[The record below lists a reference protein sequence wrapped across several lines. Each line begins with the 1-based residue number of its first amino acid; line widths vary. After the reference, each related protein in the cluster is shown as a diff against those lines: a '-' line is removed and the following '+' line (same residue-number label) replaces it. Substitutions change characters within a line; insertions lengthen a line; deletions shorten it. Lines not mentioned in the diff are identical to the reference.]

1 MVSNID
7 VFVII
12 GYFVCLLLIGLMT
25 SRQHKEQEEYLI
37 AKRSMPWLPVAL
49 SVTATMIS
57 ANGFIG
63 GPGWAYTSGMY
74 PVMVNVAV
82 PLAVFFALYIVVP
95 VIYHLNIDS
104 IYQYMELRL
113 GKYTKALSIFQFFVN
128 SIIQASSMIFV
139 PVLVIHRI
147 TGWSM
152 NILVPAVVLVAT
164 VYTLLGGIKAVIWTD
179 ALQMFVVIGAVIF
192 VIITALSGLDMGVA
206 DFFRFAQ
213 ASGKLSTLDF
223 SFDIT
228 NNNTFW
234 VTLIGGTFMW
244 VRYFCF
250 DQTQVQRVLTSR
262 SLQKAKQSLAVSAFI
277 MNIVYYLM
285 LFIGVILFFFYK
297 GKPFETANDV
307 MITFIINEIPV
318 GITGLILAGVFAA
331 AMSSVDSLLN
341 SMVLVFTKDIYEP
354 YILKKKASLKTTRY
368 ITMIIGVIIICVIFV
383 GFGNSVRS
391 VLDLVGNY
399 ISYFAGPAV
408 GAFLLGFFTL
418 RANDKGVAI
427 GVLVGIAGNTA
438 IAMLL
443 HTGWLWN
450 PAIGAAI
457 TMVVGYACSFAFS
470 HEKEIERIKQYT
482 VIGMRNNLKIEKRM
496 RPCCFGL
503 GELLTLGFFLL
514 QYLFFFLVN

>member
-1 MVSNID
+1 MVSNVDIL
-7 VFVII
+7 VII
-12 GYFVCLLLIGLMT
+12 GYFLCLLIIGFLT
-25 SRQHKEQEEYLI
+25 SRQSKEQEEYLI
-37 AKRSMPWLPVAL
+37 ARKSMPWLPVAL

-82 PLAVFFALYIVVP
+82 PLAVFFALYIAVP
-95 VIYHLNIDS
+95 VIYHLNINS

-128 SIIQASSMIFV
+128 SIIQASSMVFV
-139 PVLVIHRI
+139 PVLVLQRM
-147 TGWSM
+147 TGWPM
-152 NILVPAVVLVAT
+152 KVLVPAVVLVA
-164 VYTLLGGIKAVIWTD
+164 VIYTLMGGIKAVIWTD

-192 VIITALSGLDMGVA
+192 VVIAALSDLDVGII
-206 DFFRFAQ
+206 DFFDLART
-213 ASGKLSTLDF
+213 SGKLSTLDF

-250 DQTQVQRVLTSR
+250 DQTQVQRVLTSK
-262 SLQKAKQSLAVSAFI
+262 SLKQAKKSLALSAFI

-297 GKPFETANDV
+297 GRPFESANDV
-307 MITFIINEIPV
+307 MITFIMEEVPI

-331 AMSSVDSLLN
+331 AMSSVDSLIN

-354 YILKKKASLKTTRY
+354 YLLKKKASLKTTRY
-368 ITMIIGVIIICVIFV
+368 ITLVIGIIMIGVIFV

-399 ISYFAGPAV
+399 ISYFAGPAA

-418 RANDKGVAI
+418 KANDKGVAV
-427 GVLVGIAGNTA
+427 GVIAGIIGNTA

-443 HTGWLWN
+443 QTGWLWN
-450 PAIGAAI
+450 PAIGATI
-457 TMVVGYACSFAFS
+457 TIVVGYACSLGFGQ
-470 HEKEIERIKQYT
+470 EKSPETTRKYT
-482 VIGMRNNLKIEKRM
+482 VMGMKNDLRVEKNM
-496 RPCCFGL
+496 RPCYFGV
-503 GELLTLGFFLL
+503 GEMLTLGFFLL
-514 QYLFFFLVN
+514 QYVFFFLIK

>member
-1 MVSNID
+1 MISKID
-7 VFVII
+7 VLVII
-12 GYFVCLLLIGLMT
+12 GYFFCLLLIGFFT
-25 SRQHKEQEEYLI
+25 SRQNKGQEEYLI
-37 AKRSMPWLPVAL
+37 AKRSMPWLPVTL

-63 GPGWAYTSGMY
+63 GPGWAYTDGMY

-82 PLAVFFALYIVVP
+82 PFAVFFALFIAVP

-128 SIIQASSMIFV
+128 SIIQASSMVFV
-139 PVLVIHRI
+139 PVLVIHKM

-152 NILVPAVVLVAT
+152 KILVPAVVLVAT
-164 VYTLLGGIKAVIWTD
+164 IYTLMGGIKAVIWTD

-192 VIITALSGLDMGVA
+192 VIVIALSDLNVGLA
-206 DFFRFAQ
+206 EFFRLART
-213 ASGKLSTLDF
+213 SGKLSTLDF
-223 SFDIT
+223 STDIS

-234 VTLIGGTFMW
+234 VTLIGGTIMW
-244 VRYFCF
+244 IRYFCF
-250 DQTQVQRVLTSR
+250 DQTQVQRVLTSK
-262 SLQKAKQSLAVSAFI
+262 SLQKAKKSLAVSAFI

-297 GKPFETANDV
+297 GKPFETANDI
-307 MITFIINEIPV
+307 MITFIIDEIPV
-318 GITGLILAGVFAA
+318 GLTGLIMAGVFAA
-331 AMSSVDSLLN
+331 AMSSVDSLIN
-341 SMVLVFTKDIYEP
+341 SMVVVFTKDIYEP
-354 YILKKKASLKTTRY
+354 YLLRKKASIKTTRY
-368 ITMIIGVIIICVIFV
+368 ITMIIGVIMVAVIFV

-399 ISYFAGPAV
+399 ISYFAGPAA
-408 GAFLLGFFTL
+408 GAFLLGFFSL
-418 RANDKGVAI
+418 KSNDKGVAI
-427 GVLVGIAGNTA
+427 GVIAGIAGNIA

-457 TMVVGYACSFAFS
+457 TIVIGYVCSLGFRQ
-470 HEKEIERIKQYT
+470 EKDDKEILKYT
-482 VIGMRNNLKIEKRM
+482 VIGIKKDMKIEKNM
-496 RPCCFGL
+496 RPCYFGI
-503 GELLTLGFFLL
+503 GEMLTLGFFLL
-514 QYLFFFLVN
+514 QYLFFFLIN